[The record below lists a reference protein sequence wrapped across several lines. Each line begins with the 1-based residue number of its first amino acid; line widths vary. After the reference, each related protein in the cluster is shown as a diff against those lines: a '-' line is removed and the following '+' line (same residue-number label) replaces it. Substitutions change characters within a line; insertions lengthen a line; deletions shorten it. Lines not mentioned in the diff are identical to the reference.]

1 VKGFIFKDILKAS
14 FTCSLTTEYT
24 FTKTLVL
31 MILANLCGTPRPS
44 HWEISEN
51 STYKYRV
58 APDMEMTVR
67 MIMILLYGAGEELGR
82 GLIPMRQIRNL
93 LLSDFPIRGC

>member
-1 VKGFIFKDILKAS
+1 
-14 FTCSLTTEYT
+14 
-24 FTKTLVL
+24 
-31 MILANLCGTPRPS
+31 MILANLCGTPRLS
-44 HWEISEN
+44 HWETSEN
-51 STYKYRV
+51 STYQYRV
-58 APDMEMTVR
+58 APDMAMTVR